1 MGPGTPLGS
10 GGFPLTDTLAQ
21 PLLENSSMLPFKP
34 LPLYNPGY
42 AYVHGVRVLYVAVMN
57 F

>member
-21 PLLENSSMLPFKP
+21 PLSENSSMLPFKP